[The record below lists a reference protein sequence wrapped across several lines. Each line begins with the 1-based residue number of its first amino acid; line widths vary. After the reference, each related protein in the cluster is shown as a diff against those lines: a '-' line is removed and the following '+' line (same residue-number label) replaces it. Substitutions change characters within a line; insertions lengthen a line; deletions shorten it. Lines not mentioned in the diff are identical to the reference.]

1 MFEVAEE
8 DDLPVVVVERLHRGS
23 EPAFQFAPG
32 GGGGRRELTVG
43 EAGGGVGGRV
53 AVTPPSHQRHLTIDA
68 PGGGH
73 PMAAVRVDQTVA
85 GHVPQPQLEGHGG
98 IGEVVAEPAV
108 GLEEDILDDV
118 AGIDAAL
125 DAPIHPP
132 IDHLPDRIAVAGEK
146 AVDGIVVA
154 AADAVEQD
162 EGRLAIL
169 MGRAAGV
176 ASLFGLDRK
185 ARLGLRVAIGQGC
198 RHPGGTCVGGSSA
211 SVAGGDVHSVPS
223 LPQSYQRVSWRI
235 VGRGAGFF

>member
-1 MFEVAEE
+1 
-8 DDLPVVVVERLHRGS
+8 
-23 EPAFQFAPG
+23 
-32 GGGGRRELTVG
+32 
-43 EAGGGVGGRV
+43 
-53 AVTPPSHQRHLTIDA
+53 
-68 PGGGH
+68 
-73 PMAAVRVDQTVA
+73 MAAVRVDQTVA

-185 ARLGLRVAIGQGC
+185 PRLGLRVAIGQGC